1 MGLLEANLR
10 VYFKEL
16 GASCMF
22 ELVQIP
28 NADAEHEHFP
38 FLFVGTIIILQ
49 MLRKLTPPT
58 NASTSHVQIHD
69 LFQLKATFDRPYCS
83 MHTDVHHMDRYIPQL
98 EKACGPSHC

>member
-10 VYFKEL
+10 VYLKEL

-22 ELVQIP
+22 ELVQIA

-58 NASTSHVQIHD
+58 NASTSHVQID
-69 LFQLKATFDRPYCS
+69 S
-83 MHTDVHHMDRYIPQL
+83 
-98 EKACGPSHC
+98 

>member
-1 MGLLEANLR
+1 MTARRRLSVGLLEANLR

-38 FLFVGTIIILQ
+38 FFVRGNYHYF
-49 MLRKLTPPT
+49 T
-58 NASTSHVQIHD
+58 NAAQTNTTNQCVNQPCPDS
-69 LFQLKATFDRPYCS
+69 
-83 MHTDVHHMDRYIPQL
+83 
-98 EKACGPSHC
+98 